1 MFRRLG
7 TTFAALILLSTLSA
21 CSPVCGSGADSGEEA
36 VAGLISAARDS
47 DDPAQLCRYVA
58 NGYTVSDSDLADL
71 RDRYADHPDDEL
83 VLRQSEQ
90 LGSTAEVVVTDG
102 VFTDVFFVTSD
113 SDSRWTVAVGTLF
126 G

>member
-1 MFRRLG
+1 MRRLG
-7 TTFAALILLSTLSA
+7 TTFAALILFSTLSA
-21 CSPVCGSGADSGEEA
+21 CSPVCGSGADSGEAA
-36 VAGLISAARDS
+36 VARLISAARDA